1 MVILEIMEKSYWINF
16 TIKLFHLKVMAV
28 LMELFDLLTCF
39 EGNEL
44 ENSEQKL
51 KLYALQ
57 EK

>member
-1 MVILEIMEKSYWINF
+1 MEKSYWINF